1 MALRGGGQ
9 IFRGTSS
16 VLGLPSHRS
25 DEEHAIEQKETNLTY
40 SEDRL
45 RTKNA
50 VGLQVIGV
58 LEREWV
64 YASGTWAQIATQG
77 MHEIAY

>member
-9 IFRGTSS
+9 IFRGTSL

-25 DEEHAIEQKETNLTY
+25 DEEHAIEQRETYLTY

-50 VGLQVIGV
+50 VLV
-58 LEREWV
+58 
-64 YASGTWAQIATQG
+64 
-77 MHEIAY
+77 